1 MTKND
6 PDNHP
11 ESRRA
16 VANALNCA
24 ADLLNSAAV
33 LIEMEEDQEAERFL
47 ASVRT
52 ALVNIERVHGWDE
65 VHVLLRAELDK
76 HMQLVLE
83 TEEAEAK
90 RVLH

>member
-16 VANALNCA
+16 VANSLSCA
-24 ADLLNSAAV
+24 ADLLNSAAM

-52 ALVNIERVHGWDE
+52 ALVNVENVHGWHE
-65 VHVLLRAELDK
+65 FHVLLRAELDK
-76 HMQLVLE
+76 HMKPVLE
-83 TEEAEAK
+83 NEEAEAK